1 MDQTSETIILKLL
14 NKDISDQL
22 PVLFNQSFSSV
33 ICSSILTT
41 SKIIPMCEK
50 GSRLK
55 YSSYRT
61 IYSLSNNIGNI
72 LEKLVCNGLTNCW
85 RKNELIFLLESGFR
99 QIFSPKHAPIHLLNK
114 TKNKIDRVN
123 YVSGI
128 SGDFQKALGHL
139 ILLKKLELSQ
149 RQRAVCFNNLI

>member
-1 MDQTSETIILKLL
+1 MDQTSETRILKLL

-61 IYSLSNNIGNI
+61 IYLLSNIGNI
-72 LEKLVCNGLTNCW
+72 LEKYVMDW
-85 RKNELIFLLESGFR
+85 
-99 QIFSPKHAPIHLLNK
+99 QIVGEKMN
-114 TKNKIDRVN
+114 
-123 YVSGI
+123 
-128 SGDFQKALGHL
+128 
-139 ILLKKLELSQ
+139 
-149 RQRAVCFNNLI
+149 